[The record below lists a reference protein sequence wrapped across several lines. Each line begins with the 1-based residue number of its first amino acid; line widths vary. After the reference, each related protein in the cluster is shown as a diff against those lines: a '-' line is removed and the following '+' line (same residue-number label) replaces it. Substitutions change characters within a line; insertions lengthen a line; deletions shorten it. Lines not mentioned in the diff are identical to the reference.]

1 MTAALVVV
9 VALVLGGFAVL
20 LHCLLSA
27 NDTAE
32 ERSRSYH
39 DEAEAL
45 RQVKA
50 RAEKRRAEREAC
62 AVMHDG
68 GNHAA

>member
-32 ERSRSYH
+32 ERSRRYH
-39 DEAEAL
+39 AEAEAL

-50 RAEKRRAEREAC
+50 RADQRRAERDAC
-62 AVMHDG
+62 AVMKG
-68 GNHAA
+68 GDHAA